1 MTTVGFTNLAPL
13 AQSDLLGVLA
23 DAFNS
28 PASAHALRDTKI
40 EDLRALIDTAG
51 FGGAEALVAAIDELH
66 ARVTGAPLDQIEA
79 EHARAFWAQSDCPPY
94 ESAFVR
100 RDKGAILGDIAGF
113 YEAFGFRADQP
124 GERRADHLV
133 CELEFLA
140 ALLVMA
146 ERAKAEAEHERLTIT
161 QAAIDGFVWDH
172 LGDWLPAFC
181 ERLSATVPGGVLDAA
196 AAALGH
202 LWDGLVLAHNWP
214 AGDPAAFVADDGT
227 PYECPMATEEQW
239 TPVEFDPG
247 VPHS

>member
-1 MTTVGFTNLAPL
+1 MTEAVFNNLAPL

-23 DAFNS
+23 DAFTT
-28 PASAHALRDTKI
+28 PVAAHALRETKPD
-40 EDLRALIDTAG
+40 DLRALVETAG
-51 FGGAEALVAAIDELH
+51 FAGAEGLVAAIDELH
-66 ARVTGAPLDQIEA
+66 ARVSAASLDQIEA

-146 ERAKAEAEHERLTIT
+146 ERSKAEGEPERTTVT
-161 QAAIDGFVWDH
+161 QTAIDSFVWEH
-172 LGDWLPAFC
+172 LGDWLPTFC

-196 AAALGH
+196 ATALGL
-202 LWDGLVLAHNWP
+202 LWDSLVLAHNWP
-214 AGDPAAFVADDGT
+214 AGDSAAFVADDGT

-247 VPHS
+247 ATHS

>member
-1 MTTVGFTNLAPL
+1 MTDAVFTNLAPL
-13 AQSDLLGVLA
+13 AQADLLGVLA

-28 PASAHALRDTKI
+28 PASAHSLIETKL

-51 FGGAEALVAAIDELH
+51 FAGAEGLVAAINELH
-66 ARVTGAPLDQIEA
+66 ARVSAASLDQIEA

-113 YEAFGFRADQP
+113 YEAFGVRADQP
-124 GERRADHLV
+124 GERRADHRV

-146 ERAKAEAEHERLTIT
+146 VRAKAEGEPERTTVT
-161 QAAIDGFVWDH
+161 QTAIDSFVWEH
-172 LGDWLPAFC
+172 LGDWLPTFC
-181 ERLSATVPGGVLDAA
+181 ERLSATVPGGVLEAA
-196 AAALGH
+196 ATALGL
-202 LWDGLVLAHNWP
+202 LWDSLVLAHNWP
-214 AGDPAAFVADDGT
+214 AGDSAAFVADDGT
-227 PYECPMATEEQW
+227 PYECPMAAEEQW

-247 VPHS
+247 VPQS

>member
-1 MTTVGFTNLAPL
+1 MTNVVFNNLAPL
-13 AQSDLLGVLA
+13 AQADLLGVLA
-23 DAFNS
+23 DAFNN
-28 PASAHALRDTKI
+28 PVAAYALRETKI
-40 EDLRALIDTAG
+40 EDLRALVETAG
-51 FGGAEALVAAIDELH
+51 FAGAEGLVAAIDELH
-66 ARVTGAPLDQIEA
+66 ARVSAASLDQIEA

-146 ERAKAEAEHERLTIT
+146 ERSKAEGEPERTTVT
-161 QAAIDGFVWDH
+161 QSAIDSFVWDH
-172 LGDWLPAFC
+172 LGDWLPSFC
-181 ERLSATVPGGVLDAA
+181 ERLSATSPGGVLDAA
-196 AAALGH
+196 AAVLAR
-202 LWDGLVLAHNWP
+202 LWECRVLAHNWP
-214 AGDPAAFVADDGT
+214 AGDSAEFVADDGT

-247 VPHS
+247 STHS